1 MYWGPIHKIFYDLKF
16 IFISYDS
23 DLKCAKISLRYCD
36 VLRLCEATDF
46 FTYLNIVVFLYCVY
60 SDLFY
65 LSGTDSPRYSRTK
78 SH

>member
-65 LSGTDSPRYSRTK
+65 LSGTDSPR
-78 SH
+78 